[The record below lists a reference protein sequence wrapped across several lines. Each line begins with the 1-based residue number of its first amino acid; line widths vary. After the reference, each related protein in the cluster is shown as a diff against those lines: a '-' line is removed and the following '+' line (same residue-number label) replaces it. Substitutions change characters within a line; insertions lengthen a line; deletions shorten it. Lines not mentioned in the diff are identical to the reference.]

1 MSALDPKN
9 VPEALVPLLPMASKW
24 GIGDDF
30 EREEAI
36 QNASKEDLQELVRSI
51 DAIGDEDLFGWLE
64 GPESY
69 SVKPTREYVAITCLT
84 MAIDSAKIKLRRL
97 SR

>member
-1 MSALDPKN
+1 MTPLDPKN
-9 VPEALVPLLPMASKW
+9 VPEALVPLLPIANKW

-36 QNASKEDLQELVRSI
+36 QNASKDDLQELVSSI
-51 DAIGDEDLFGWLE
+51 DAIADEDLFGWLE

-69 SVKPTREYVAITCLT
+69 SVKPTREYAAITCLT

-97 SR
+97 SG